1 MDFSE
6 LISILLKFITKNNIE
21 IVLVLF
27 FIGWVVKHKTK
38 WNDALI
44 IFILYIASV
53 VLMAL
58 RGISYSESQS
68 AYTLIMQSAYCTGLA
83 VLINESPKQF
93 KKLFGITISNRNSNT
108 P

>member
-1 MDFSE
+1 MED
-6 LISILLKFITKNNIE
+6 LIGILMKFIMENNIE

-38 WNDALI
+38 WDDALI
-44 IFILYIASV
+44 IFILFAASI
-53 VLMAL
+53 VLMIL
-58 RGISYSESQS
+58 RNVSYAEMQP
-68 AYTLIMQSAYCTGLA
+68 AYTLIMQSIYCTAGA